1 MISNCIS
8 LPLQLQSSVEEA
20 QSRVFEMEQELSSL
34 QRERDEAQKAALLL
48 QSSVDQL
55 TQVSKRLM
63 VWSRY
68 QPSPKV

>member
-55 TQVSKRLM
+55 TQVSKRLT

-68 QPSPKV
+68 QSSPKV

>member
-55 TQVSKRLM
+55 TQVSKRLT

-68 QPSPKV
+68 QSRPKV

>member
-68 QPSPKV
+68 QSSPKV